1 MAAHKKIDRICCAV
15 LILSLIVTILFMNG
29 EALGLQASA
38 AALGYETRL
47 FDTTRVH
54 TIDIVMDDWDTFIE
68 GCEDEEYEPCAVVI
82 DGESYK
88 NVAIRAKGNTSLSSV
103 RQLGSQRYSF
113 KIEFD
118 HYDSGKTYHG
128 LDKLCLNNLIQDNT
142 MMKDYLVYRL
152 MGNFG
157 VASPLCGYVYITVN
171 GEDWGLYL
179 AVEGVEDAFLERN
192 YDKEAGE
199 LYKPD
204 SMSFGG
210 GRGNGKGFDME
221 NFDFD
226 ADGFEPPEQGD
237 FTLGDFPGSPPGDF
251 QMPDNA
257 DGTPPEMPDAAAD
270 EEASAAADETGTDA
284 EASAQTGETRSRPEM
299 PGGGFGGGNGSDDV
313 KLQYIDD
320 DADSYPNIFDNA
332 KTDVSGKDEKRL
344 IASLK
349 KLSSY
354 EGLEDV
360 LDMDAVLRYFVV
372 HNFVVNGDSY
382 TGSMIHNYY
391 LYEQDGKLSMLPWD
405 YNLAFGGFQGNDAE
419 SAVNDPID
427 DVLSDRPMQAWMF
440 SSEEYTALYHE
451 YYEEFLQSAD
461 IDGLIDEAYNLI
473 ASYVEKDPTKFCT
486 YDEFETGVQTL
497 KNFCCLRAQSVM
509 GQLDGSIPSTS
520 EAQKESSESL
530 VDVSAITISDMGS
543 MGNTMGGKGGFG
555 GRQNDDAD
563 KSDAADTEGF
573 TPPQRP
579 DSSADAGTDFEADT
593 QGGPPQSPPDSQN
606 GTSPGTNRWAG
617 EQPYKRHADGSAR
630 SLRAGP
636 RTGTRVCGFLQA
648 KIKNRTVPGG
658 TVLFLQN
665 FKACVGDDVHIV
677 LCGSRYFDAD
687 RFLR

>member
-15 LILSLIVTILFMNG
+15 LILSLILTILFMNG

-38 AALGYETRL
+38 ATLGYETRL

-88 NVAIRAKGNTSLSSV
+88 NVAIRAKGNTSLSAV

-142 MMKDYLVYRL
+142 MMKDYLAYRL

-157 VASPLCGYVYITVN
+157 VVSPLCSYVYITVN

-192 YDKEAGE
+192 YGKEAGE

-221 NFDFD
+221 EFDFD
-226 ADGFEPPEQGD
+226 ADGFEPPEQGN
-237 FTLGDFPGSPPGDF
+237 FTPGDFPGSPPGDF

-257 DGTPPEMPDAAAD
+257 DGTPPEKPDAAAD
-270 EEASAAADETGTDA
+270 EEASAAVDETGTDA

-344 IASLK
+344 IESLK

-427 DVLSDRPMQAWMF
+427 DVLSDRPMQAWIF

-461 IDGLIDEAYNLI
+461 IDGLIDEAYSLI
-473 ASYVEKDPTKFCT
+473 APYVEKDPTKFCT

-497 KNFCCLRAQSVM
+497 KNFCYLRAQSVT

-530 VDVSAITISDMGS
+530 VDASAITISDMGS

-579 DSSADAGTDFEADT
+579 DSSADAETDSETDT
-593 QGGPPQSPPDSQN
+593 QTDPAENPPQSPPDSQN
-606 GTSPGTNRWAG
+606 GTSPGQTDGQGSSRTSGTQTVLLAACALVLALG
-617 EQPYKRHADGSAR
+617 LGFAVFYKRR
-630 SLRAGP
+630 
-636 RTGTRVCGFLQA
+636 
-648 KIKNRTVPGG
+648 
-658 TVLFLQN
+658 
-665 FKACVGDDVHIV
+665 
-677 LCGSRYFDAD
+677 
-687 RFLR
+687 

>member
-15 LILSLIVTILFMNG
+15 LILSLILTILFMNG

-142 MMKDYLVYRL
+142 MMKDYLAYRL

-157 VASPLCGYVYITVN
+157 VVSPLCSYVYITVN

-192 YDKEAGE
+192 YGKEAGE

-226 ADGFEPPEQGD
+226 ADGFEPPEQGN
-237 FTLGDFPGSPPGDF
+237 FTPGDFPGSPPGDF

-257 DGTPPEMPDAAAD
+257 DGTPPEKPDAAAD
-270 EEASAAADETGTDA
+270 EEASAAVDETGTDA

-344 IASLK
+344 IESLR
-349 KLSSY
+349 KLSAY
-354 EGLEDV
+354 EDLEDV

-461 IDGLIDEAYNLI
+461 IDGLIDEAYSLI
-473 ASYVEKDPTKFCT
+473 APYVEKDPTKFCT

-497 KNFCCLRAQSVM
+497 KNFCYLRAQSVT

-530 VDVSAITISDMGS
+530 VDASAITISDMGS

-579 DSSADAGTDFEADT
+579 DSSADAETDSETDT
-593 QGGPPQSPPDSQN
+593 QTDSAENPPQSPPDGQN
-606 GTSPGTNRWAG
+606 GTPPGQTDGQGSSRTSGTQTVLLAACALVLALG
-617 EQPYKRHADGSAR
+617 LGFAVFYKRR
-630 SLRAGP
+630 
-636 RTGTRVCGFLQA
+636 
-648 KIKNRTVPGG
+648 
-658 TVLFLQN
+658 
-665 FKACVGDDVHIV
+665 
-677 LCGSRYFDAD
+677 
-687 RFLR
+687 

>member
-15 LILSLIVTILFMNG
+15 LILSLILTILFMNG

-38 AALGYETRL
+38 ATLGYETRL

-142 MMKDYLVYRL
+142 MMKDYLAYRL

-157 VASPLCGYVYITVN
+157 VVSPLCSYVYITVN

-192 YDKEAGE
+192 YGKEAGE

-221 NFDFD
+221 EFDFD
-226 ADGFEPPEQGD
+226 ADGFEPPEQGN
-237 FTLGDFPGSPPGDF
+237 FTPGDFPGSPPGDF

-257 DGTPPEMPDAAAD
+257 DGTPPEKPDAAAD
-270 EEASAAADETGTDA
+270 EEASAAVDETGTDA

-344 IASLK
+344 IESLR
-349 KLSSY
+349 KLSAY
-354 EGLEDV
+354 EDLEDV

-427 DVLSDRPMQAWMF
+427 DVLSDRPMQAWIF

-461 IDGLIDEAYNLI
+461 IDGLIDEAYDLI
-473 ASYVEKDPTKFCT
+473 APYVEKDPTKFCT

-497 KNFCCLRAQSVM
+497 KNFCYLRAQSVT

-520 EAQKESSESL
+520 EAQKESSDSL
-530 VDVSAITISDMGS
+530 VDASAITISDMGS

-579 DSSADAGTDFEADT
+579 DSSADAETDSETDT
-593 QGGPPQSPPDSQN
+593 QTDSAENPPQSPPDGQN
-606 GTSPGTNRWAG
+606 GTPPGQTDGQGSSRTSGTQTVLLAACALVLALG
-617 EQPYKRHADGSAR
+617 LGFAVFYKRR
-630 SLRAGP
+630 
-636 RTGTRVCGFLQA
+636 
-648 KIKNRTVPGG
+648 
-658 TVLFLQN
+658 
-665 FKACVGDDVHIV
+665 
-677 LCGSRYFDAD
+677 
-687 RFLR
+687 

>member
-142 MMKDYLVYRL
+142 MMKDYLAYRL

-157 VASPLCGYVYITVN
+157 VVSPLCSYVYITVN

-192 YDKEAGE
+192 YGKEAGE

-237 FTLGDFPGSPPGDF
+237 FTPGDFPGSPPGDF
-251 QMPDNA
+251 QPSDNA
-257 DGTPPEMPDAAAD
+257 DGTPPEKPDAAAD

-344 IASLK
+344 IASLR

-354 EGLEDV
+354 EDLEDV

-427 DVLSDRPMQAWMF
+427 DVLSDRPMQAWIF

-461 IDGLIDEAYNLI
+461 IDGLIDEAYSLI
-473 ASYVEKDPTKFCT
+473 APYVEKDPTKFCT

-497 KNFCCLRAQSVM
+497 KNFCYLRAQSVT

-530 VDVSAITISDMGS
+530 VDASAITISDMGS

-593 QGGPPQSPPDSQN
+593 
-606 GTSPGTNRWAG
+606 
-617 EQPYKRHADGSAR
+617 
-630 SLRAGP
+630 
-636 RTGTRVCGFLQA
+636 
-648 KIKNRTVPGG
+648 
-658 TVLFLQN
+658 
-665 FKACVGDDVHIV
+665 
-677 LCGSRYFDAD
+677 
-687 RFLR
+687 